1 MCGASRVSTYGHVE
15 GKAEKVEEYVQLYD
29 DGFVYTDAS
38 AGGSGAKI
46 FLTRRFK
53 RKRKRE
59 GSLTWSWRSGG
70 LAQNNN
76 HFPIRHIMIMLLRV
90 E

>member
-15 GKAEKVEEYVQLYD
+15 GKAEKVEEYVQLDD

-46 FLTRRFK
+46 F
-53 RKRKRE
+53 E
-59 GSLTWSWRSGG
+59 QGG
-70 LAQNNN
+70 LSGKGNERGA
-76 HFPIRHIMIMLLRV
+76 LLGAGALV
-90 E
+90 V